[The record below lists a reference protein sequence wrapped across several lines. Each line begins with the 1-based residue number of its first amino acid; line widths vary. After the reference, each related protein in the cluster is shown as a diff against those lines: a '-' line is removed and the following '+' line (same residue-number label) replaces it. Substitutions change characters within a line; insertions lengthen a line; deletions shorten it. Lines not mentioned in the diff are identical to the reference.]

1 MATTGRWAGPPEPAP
16 QPTLAGTV
24 AAMWRRVIGGLLP
37 AAALSVAALVFAPA
51 ASATDVTI
59 TSFDGTK
66 IAAHWFVGKGVSTGK
81 PAPTILEGPG
91 WSSPGDTA
99 TGGGPGAG
107 SFFGVPGIANFID
120 HGYNVLTWDPRGFGQ
135 SGGTVEIDD
144 PRYEGRD
151 VQALIDW
158 VAKQP
163 EAQLDQSCA
172 ASRKKRKRHAK
183 GKRRAKRPVTCATS
197 PNDPTL
203 GMAGA
208 SYGGGIQLVTAALD
222 KRIDAIA
229 PTIAWHSLLTSL
241 FPERN
246 IKFGWGS
253 LLVTLG
259 VQGSLSGGASS
270 PQTAAGR
277 QDPHFYSIFTN
288 GLASGTVTDDD
299 YAWMASHGP
308 DDLVDRIKVPTLL
321 IQGTADTLFPLDEAV
336 TNFNQISDNP
346 WRTAAIKARAKKR
359 NGKKRKKR
367 RVRTAVQNVPV
378 KMVWFCGG
386 HGVCL
391 TGAGP
396 GSDYLDQRQ
405 LAWFDRYL
413 RGQNGADT
421 GPKFAWIADDAQ
433 LRSSDAYPLHPAGQ
447 LSGSGSG
454 TLPIAPGQGSGALIF
469 ASESPNAVNVPVAG
483 PSGDANVV
491 GAPHL
496 DLTYHGTA
504 APQKTWV
511 YAQFVNPRNGT
522 VLGNIATPIPVTL
535 DGQTHTISRDLEMVA
550 GRAPA
555 GGGYTLQLTASS
567 SLYDLQRS
575 AGVLTFDDIKATMPL
590 GDPATTPQAAAKH
603 KKKKRHKRKHP
614 R

>member
-1 MATTGRWAGPPEPAP
+1 MR
-16 QPTLAGTV
+16 
-24 AAMWRRVIGGLLP
+24 RRVLGGLLP
-37 AAALSVAALVFAPA
+37 VAAIAATALAGAP
-51 ASATDVTI
+51 SAGAREVTV

-66 IAAHWFVGKGVSTGK
+66 IAAHWFPGKGVSPGS

-91 WSSPGDTA
+91 WSSPGDQ
-99 TGGGPGAG
+99 GGQSAGAA
-107 SFFGVPGIANFID
+107 FGVPGIDNFIQ

-158 VAKQP
+158 VSTQP
-163 EAQLDQSCA
+163 EAQHDQFCSA
-172 ASRKKRKRHAK
+172 TMKKRKRGK
-183 GKRRAKRPVTCATS
+183 KRKRRARATCATRA
-197 PNDPTL
+197 NDPTV

-208 SYGGGIQLVTAALD
+208 SYGGGIQLVSAAID
-222 KRIDAIA
+222 SRIDAIA

-253 LLVTLG
+253 LLIGLGIQGTLP
-259 VQGSLSGGASS
+259 GGAAS
-270 PQTAAGR
+270 PATAAGR
-277 QDPHFYSIFTN
+277 QDPHFYSIFQN
-288 GLASGTVTDDD
+288 GLATGSVTDSD
-299 YAWMASHGP
+299 YAWMAEHGP
-308 DDLVDRIKVPTLL
+308 GDLVDRIHVPTLL
-321 IQGTADTLFPLDEAV
+321 IQGTVDTLFPLDEAV
-336 TNFNQISDNP
+336 ANLNQIGDNS
-346 WRTAAIKARAKKR
+346 WRVATIRSKAKKK
-359 NGKKRKKR
+359 GKKRRKR
-367 RVRTAVQNVPV
+367 RARAAAQSVPI
-378 KMVWFCGG
+378 KMLWFCGG

-396 GSDYLDQRQ
+396 GSNYLDQRQ
-405 LAWFDRYL
+405 LAWFDFYL
-413 RGQNGADT
+413 RGRTNVDT

-433 LRSSDAYPLHPAGQ
+433 LRTSDAYPLRSAGQ

-454 TLPIAPGQGSGALIF
+454 TLPIVPGQGSGTLIA
-469 ASESPNAVNVPVAG
+469 ASQSPNGVNVPVGG
-483 PSGDANVV
+483 PGGAANVV

-504 APQKTWV
+504 LPQKTWV

-522 VLGNIATPIPVTL
+522 VLGNMATPIPVTL
-535 DGQTHTISRDLEMVA
+535 DGQTHSVSRDLEMVA

-555 GGGYTLQLTASS
+555 GGGYTLQLIASS

-575 AGVLTFDDIKATMPL
+575 AGAVTFDQVRATMPV
-590 GDPATTPQAAAKH
+590 GDPVTAQQPAQPKKK
-603 KKKKRHKRKHP
+603 KKKKRR
-614 R
+614 RRR

>member
-1 MATTGRWAGPPEPAP
+1 
-16 QPTLAGTV
+16 
-24 AAMWRRVIGGLLP
+24 MWRRVLGGLP
-37 AAALSVAALVFAPA
+37 IAAAIAGALACPPA
-51 ASATDVTI
+51 ASAKDVTI

-66 IAAHWFVGKGVSTGK
+66 IAAHWFPGKGVDAGS

-91 WSSPGDTA
+91 WSSAGETQD
-99 TGGGPGAG
+99 GGAAGLAGGAG
-107 SFFGVPGIANFID
+107 LGAIFGVPGISTFIG

-144 PRYEGRD
+144 PNYEARD

-163 EAQLDQSCA
+163 EAQLDQSC
-172 ASRKKRKRHAK
+172 STQKRKKKGSK
-183 GKRRAKRPVTCATS
+183 GKRRAKKLVTCATS
-197 PNDPTL
+197 PDDPTL

-241 FPERN
+241 FPENN

-253 LLVTLG
+253 LLIAAG
-259 VQGSLSGGASS
+259 VQGSLLPGGVSS
-270 PQTAAGR
+270 PATAAGR
-277 QDPHFYSIFTN
+277 QDPRFYSILTN
-288 GLASGTVTDDD
+288 GLATGTTSPDDL
-299 YAWMASHGP
+299 AWMAGHGP
-308 DDLVDRIKVPTLL
+308 GDLVEKIHVPTLL
-321 IQGTADTLFPLDEAV
+321 MQGTADTLFPLDEGV
-336 TNFNQISDNP
+336 TNFNDIGDNV
-346 WRTAAIKARAKKR
+346 WRTATVKAKAKR
-359 NGKKRKKR
+359 RGKRKRKR
-367 RVRTAVQNVPV
+367 HTTEAVQRVPV
-378 KMVWFCGG
+378 KMIWFCGG

-405 LAWFDRYL
+405 VAWFDRYL
-413 RGQNGADT
+413 RGKQAADT

-433 LRSSDAYPLHPAGQ
+433 LRTSDAYPLKPAGQ
-447 LSGSGSG
+447 LRASGSG
-454 TLPIAPGQGSGALIF
+454 TLPIVPGQGSGALIF
-469 ASESPNAVNVPVAG
+469 ATQAANAVNVPVPG
-483 PSGDANVV
+483 PTGAANVV
-491 GAPHL
+491 GPPHL
-496 DLTYHGTA
+496 DLSYQGTA
-504 APQKTWV
+504 LPQKTWV
-511 YAQFVNPRNGT
+511 YAQFVNPRTGN
-522 VLGNIATPIPVTL
+522 VLGNIATPIPLTL
-535 DGQTHTISRDLEMVA
+535 DGQAHTISRDLETVA

-575 AGVLTFDDIKATMPL
+575 AGTVAFSGIDVSMPL
-590 GDPATTPQAAAKH
+590 GDPVAASSSVKVKH
-603 KKKKRHKRKHP
+603 RKKHRKRKQH

>member
-1 MATTGRWAGPPEPAP
+1 
-16 QPTLAGTV
+16 V
-24 AAMWRRVIGGLLP
+24 
-37 AAALSVAALVFAPA
+37 SVAALATALACAPS
-51 ASATDVTI
+51 ASAEDVTI

-66 IAAHWFVGKGVSTGK
+66 IAAHWFPGDGVSANA

-91 WSSPGDTA
+91 WSSPGDES

-107 SFFGVPGIANFID
+107 SAFGVPGIGNFIS

-151 VQALIDW
+151 AQALIDW

-163 EAQLDQSCA
+163 EAQLDQSCT
-172 ASRKKRKRHAK
+172 KPKRKRRRSKHR
-183 GKRRAKRPVTCATS
+183 KRRAKTRVTCATS
-197 PNDPTL
+197 TNDPTI

-253 LLVTLG
+253 LLVGLGIQGTLP
-259 VQGSLSGGASS
+259 GGAAAPAS
-270 PQTAAGR
+270 AAGR

-288 GLASGTVTDDD
+288 GLTSGTVSDDD
-299 YAWMASHGP
+299 YAWMAAHGP
-308 DDLVDRIKVPTLL
+308 GDLVNQVRVPTLL

-336 TNFNQISDNP
+336 TNFEQIGDNP
-346 WRTAAIKARAKKR
+346 WRVSAIKAKAKKR
-359 NGKKRKKR
+359 KGTGKKRKKR
-367 RVRTAVQNVPV
+367 RARTSVANAPV
-378 KMVWFCGG
+378 KMLWFCGG

-391 TGAGP
+391 TGEGP
-396 GSDYLDQRQ
+396 GSAYLDQRQ
-405 LAWFDRYL
+405 LAWFDHYL
-413 RGQNGADT
+413 RGRSVDT
-421 GPKFAWIADDAQ
+421 GPKFAWIADDGQ
-433 LRSSDAYPLHPAGQ
+433 LRSSDAFPLRPAGQ

-454 TLPIAPGQGSGALIF
+454 TLPIVPGQGSGALIF
-469 ASESPNAVNVPVAG
+469 ASESPDAVNVPIAG
-483 PSGDANVV
+483 SGNDANVV
-491 GAPHL
+491 GPPHL

-535 DGQTHTISRDLEMVA
+535 DGQPRSISRDLEMVA

-555 GGGYTLQLTASS
+555 GGGYTLQLAAAS

-575 AGVLTFDDIKATMPL
+575 GGAVTFDDIRATMPL
-590 GDPATTPQAAAKH
+590 GDPVAAPQTAAH
-603 KKKKRHKRKHP
+603 PKKKKKHRKHKHG